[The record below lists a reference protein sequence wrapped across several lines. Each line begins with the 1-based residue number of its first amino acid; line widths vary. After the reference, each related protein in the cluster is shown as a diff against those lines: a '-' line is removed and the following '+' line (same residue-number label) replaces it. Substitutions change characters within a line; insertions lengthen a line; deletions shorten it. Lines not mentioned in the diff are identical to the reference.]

1 MINNIKTNS
10 IKEIKKSSL
19 YFDIGANVG
28 KWSLK
33 NIKKCKRIIAVEP
46 SRKTFEVLIKNC
58 EEKNIICLNY
68 AVSNENKEEIDFY
81 ECKNCTQISTINKN
95 WLCSKESRFYGME
108 HTKTSCKTISLDNLI
123 IKYGVPDLIKIDVE
137 GAEDLAISSLTKKVE
152 TLCFEWA
159 QEFPLV
165 TKNSIDCLMKIGF
178 TKFYIQE
185 GDACNFTPKEEEY
198 KSDLKFIENELNIDR
213 TKLNKRGKLVPAW
226 GMIWAK

>member
-1 MINNIKTNS
+1 
-10 IKEIKKSSL
+10 
-19 YFDIGANVG
+19 
-28 KWSLK
+28 
-33 NIKKCKRIIAVEP
+33 
-46 SRKTFEVLIKNC
+46 
-58 EEKNIICLNY
+58 
-68 AVSNENKEEIDFY
+68 
-81 ECKNCTQISTINKN
+81 
-95 WLCSKESRFYGME
+95 ME